1 MCSGLHAKEPILLNG
16 QKCRVYVK
24 FEAFYLVMVTS
35 PNDEIYSNGTK
46 KTPKNRKWQN
56 SREPINQSPFLL
68 TAMLSEDNILLSMLI
83 AN

>member
-24 FEAFYLVMVTS
+24 IEAFYLVMVTS

-46 KTPKNRKWQN
+46 KNPKIESDKTV
-56 SREPINQSPFLL
+56 ENQSINPH
-68 TAMLSEDNILLSMLI
+68 SC
-83 AN
+83 

>member
-35 PNDEIYSNGTK
+35 PNDEIHVYSNGTEK
-46 KTPKNRKWQN
+46 NPKIESDKTV
-56 SREPINQSPFLL
+56 
-68 TAMLSEDNILLSMLI
+68 
-83 AN
+83 